1 MSIKKW
7 IRDWLNNDR
16 HETAIRSVDSVE
28 VRPEDQVNI
37 AINSAMNGRV
47 LTIRTYQPS
56 KNHSRSDWINELY
69 VVPEG
74 ESLTEAVTFLLLA
87 KGLK

>member
-1 MSIKKW
+1 MSIKRW

-37 AINSAMNGRV
+37 AINNAINGKV
-47 LTIRTYQPS
+47 LSIRSYKPTHT
-56 KNHSRSDWINELY
+56 KHSDWVNELY

>member
-1 MSIKKW
+1 MSIKSW
-7 IRDWLNNDR
+7 IRDWLHDDR
-16 HETAIRSVDSVE
+16 PQLVRTADAVE

-37 AINSAMNGRV
+37 AINNAMNGRV

-56 KNHSRSDWINELY
+56 NNHNRSDWLNELY

-74 ESLTEAVTFLLLA
+74 ESLTEAVSILLLT